1 MRNGGE
7 RARRR
12 SGCARCRRSTQA
24 AGRPQPAMP
33 PLAGHSRESTGTP
46 FGFRG
51 LAHNVKLHRRND
63 GGTFLAFPPVDS
75 ELASTSSPVATRFA
89 VLVTGRVVRV
99 LRCVSPCLRPPRW
112 HGRGSP
118 QASGQ
123 GRTAGRWAV
132 VTHNFGLCLAAEMRR
147 AQGDRRAVAGHD
159 RMREKLR
166 SITGPVDRLPRP
178 RTWSWLG
185 RFSPGYFHAHRLTPA
200 HLSADRA
207 HR

>member
-99 LRCVSPCLRPPRW
+99 LRCVSPLSSSTALARSRLTAGLRSGQNRRTLGRRDSQLRPVPGSRDATGAGGPPG
-112 HGRGSP
+112 GR
-118 QASGQ
+118 
-123 GRTAGRWAV
+123 R
-132 VTHNFGLCLAAEMRR
+132 
-147 AQGDRRAVAGHD
+147 
-159 RMREKLR
+159 
-166 SITGPVDRLPRP
+166 PRP
-178 RTWSWLG
+178 YAGEAAVDHRPG
-185 RFSPGYFHAHRLTPA
+185 RSFASTS
-200 HLSADRA
+200 HLVLVGAFQSRIFPCTSLDICTLVR
-207 HR
+207 

>member
-147 AQGDRRAVAGHD
+147 AQGGPPGGRR
-159 RMREKLR
+159 
-166 SITGPVDRLPRP
+166 PRP
-178 RTWSWLG
+178 YAGEAAVDHRPG
-185 RFSPGYFHAHRLTPA
+185 RSFASAS
-200 HLSADRA
+200 HLVLVGAFQSRIFPCTSLDTCTLVR
-207 HR
+207 